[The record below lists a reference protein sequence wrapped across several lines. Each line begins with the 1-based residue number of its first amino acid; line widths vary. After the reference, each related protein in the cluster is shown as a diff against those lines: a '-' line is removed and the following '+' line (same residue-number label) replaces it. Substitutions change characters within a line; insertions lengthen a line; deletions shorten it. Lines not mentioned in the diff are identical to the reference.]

1 MSEHLM
7 DVHFEAP
14 CLNCQDRHIGC
25 HGKCEKYL
33 KYAAKERKAKYLKYQ
48 KETQWESREE

>member
-14 CLNCQDRHIGC
+14 CLNCQDRQIGC

-33 KYAAKERKAKYLKYQ
+33 KYAAKERRAKYLKYQ